1 MSRLLETFGVFNR
14 LFRDIEIHNEGAME
28 EKRNKAL
35 AAKQKQSRDPSQF

>member
-1 MSRLLETFGVFNR
+1 LLETFGVFNR

-35 AAKQKQSRDPSQF
+35 AAKQRQSRDASQF